1 MEFLYFICERKF
13 YARTRVKITRHWKRT
28 LIGRKDRN
36 PFAAVGNFSYT
47 RAGDSGQAKY
57 KNKQSETNWKAFPP
71 QNSDPSWIECQWG
84 ERKKPTLW
92 KI

>member
-1 MEFLYFICERKF
+1 MLSLNEKLSEVQLLRLYERPFMECLYFICEHKF
-13 YARTRVKITRHWKRT
+13 YTRTRVKITRHWKRT

-57 KNKQSETNWKAFPP
+57 KKKQSETN
-71 QNSDPSWIECQWG
+71 
-84 ERKKPTLW
+84 
-92 KI
+92 